1 MVAACAHRHD
11 KSTGQTQG
19 KGNKQQ
25 IAQPHNANEDTRQQ
39 IAHNAADAAGVA
51 TRAALA
57 AVFFQLIRLLGAAYW
72 TQHGS
77 FTFEDQVELVRGF
90 SAEIEYSDENL
101 YALLGML

>member
-1 MVAACAHRHD
+1 MVAACAYRHD

-51 TRAALA
+51 QRNQRLRPYLFLISGDGIDEQHRSE
-57 AVFFQLIRLLGAAYW
+57 AVN
-72 TQHGS
+72 T
-77 FTFEDQVELVRGF
+77 E
-90 SAEIEYSDENL
+90 AEQGKGHYQI
-101 YALLGML
+101 